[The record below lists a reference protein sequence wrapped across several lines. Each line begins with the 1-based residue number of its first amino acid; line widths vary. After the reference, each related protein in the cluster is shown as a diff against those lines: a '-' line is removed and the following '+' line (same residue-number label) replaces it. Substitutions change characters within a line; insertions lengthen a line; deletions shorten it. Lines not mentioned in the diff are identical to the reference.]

1 MNKSAVILA
10 SAALV
15 LTGLGAA
22 GWAAWNSTSAAHGGR
37 ASGSAVA
44 IDVVPPVEPDLPV
57 GSIMAV
63 GELRDGYEHDPERLA
78 ALPGDD
84 EPYVES
90 AWLELMP
97 DLPTLPTHDA
107 PPTIIRPTAPPP
119 APQLKQDDYGFGFDT
134 PQPDYAAEREARQ
147 SALKDPPT
155 PDTRVASDSVFY

>member
-22 GWAAWNSTSAAHGGR
+22 CWAAWNSTSAAHGGR

-78 ALPGDD
+78 ALPGED

-90 AWLELMP
+90 AWLELTP
-97 DLPTLPTHDA
+97 DLPPLPEQET
-107 PPTIIRPTAPPP
+107 PPNVIRPSPPQP
-119 APQLKQDDYGFGFDT
+119 ALQMERDDYGFGFDT

-147 SALKDPPT
+147 SALDEPP
-155 PDTRVASDSVFY
+155 ASGDFFY

>member
-78 ALPGDD
+78 ALPGED

-90 AWLELMP
+90 AWLELTP
-97 DLPTLPTHDA
+97 DLPPLPEQVT
-107 PPTIIRPTAPPP
+107 PPTIVRPSPPQP
-119 APQLKQDDYGFGFDT
+119 APQLERDDYGFGFDT

-147 SALKDPPT
+147 SALDQPS
-155 PDTRVASDSVFY
+155 ASDSVFY

>member
-37 ASGSAVA
+37 ASGPAVA
-44 IDVVPPVEPDLPV
+44 IDVVPPVEPDLPI

-78 ALPGDD
+78 ALPGED

-90 AWLELMP
+90 AWLELTP
-97 DLPTLPTHDA
+97 DLPPLPEQAT
-107 PPTIIRPTAPPP
+107 PPTIVRPSPPQP
-119 APQLKQDDYGFGFDT
+119 APQLERDDYGFGFDT

-147 SALKDPPT
+147 SALDQPS
-155 PDTRVASDSVFY
+155 ASDSVFY